1 MLGIT
6 EKTSVRGFAKTKKV
20 VLFILIFFQAD
31 EGKMIYFLQ
40 KKAIQVKHQP
50 VDKHVV

>member
-1 MLGIT
+1 VFCKNIKG
-6 EKTSVRGFAKTKKV
+6 

-40 KKAIQVKHQP
+40 RKRYKSNINQSTNTSCRNL
-50 VDKHVV
+50 

>member
-1 MLGIT
+1 MYNQKNKFLGVC
-6 EKTSVRGFAKTKKV
+6 KNKKG
-20 VLFILIFFQAD
+20 VLFIPIFFQAD